1 MVKLEKGKYTT
12 QPVKSDFGWHVIQLD
27 DTRDVKVPTFEE
39 AKGQIAQQIQQGMVQ
54 KHVEELRAKAK
65 VE

>member
-1 MVKLEKGKYTT
+1 
-12 QPVKSDFGWHVIQLD
+12 
-27 DTRDVKVPTFEE
+27 VPTFDE
-39 AKGQIAQQIQQGMVQ
+39 AKGQLAQQMQQGVVQ